1 MPQSLSSVY
10 LHIIFSTKDRFP
22 FLSKEEVRRE
32 THAMLG
38 GIANRLH
45 CPPVLVGGV
54 ADHVHILLQLDRRIS
69 QADLVKELKRASN
82 LWMQERFPEIQNFAW
97 QAGYGAFSVSAS
109 QVESVR
115 QYIEGQEEHHRHL
128 SFQDEFRTILEKHG
142 VAFDAR
148 YVWE

>member
-1 MPQSLSSVY
+1 MPQSLSSVH
-10 LHIIFSTKDRFP
+10 LHIIYSTRDRFP
-22 FLSKEEVRRE
+22 FLSKEDVRRE

-38 GIANRLH
+38 GIANRLN

-69 QADLVKELKRASN
+69 QAELVKELKRASN
-82 LWMQERFPEIQNFAW
+82 LWMRERFPEIRKFAW

-109 QVESVR
+109 LVESVR

-128 SFQDEFRTILEKHG
+128 SFQDEFRIFLEKHG
-142 VAFDAR
+142 VEFDAR